1 MKSAVSSRRLSGV
14 NESELHC
21 HRDSGLLQPRVTFS
35 FMNTSRFSEPL
46 S

>member
-21 HRDSGLLQPRVTFS
+21 HQDSGLLLYS
-35 FMNTSRFSEPL
+35 LGSL
-46 S
+46 SAS